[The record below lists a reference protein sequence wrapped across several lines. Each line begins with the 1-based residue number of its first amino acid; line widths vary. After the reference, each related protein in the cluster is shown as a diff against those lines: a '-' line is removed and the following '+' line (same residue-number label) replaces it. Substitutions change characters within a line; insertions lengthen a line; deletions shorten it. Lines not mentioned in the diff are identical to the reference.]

1 MSMAEYV
8 NKEELKEVLESSL
21 SKQTDELVN
30 LIHVF
35 MDQVDTRFKAV
46 ESEIIELKQSHNKLL
61 KSIDGF
67 IARIDKYETEL
78 AARDNQFEKL
88 LEWAR
93 KVSEKTGIPLE
104 IL

>member
-46 ESEIIELKQSHNKLL
+46 ETEIIELKRSHNKLL

-67 IARIDKYETEL
+67 ISRIINMKQYLLQEIINSKNYLNGHEKYL
-78 AARDNQFEKL
+78 KKR
-88 LEWAR
+88 
-93 KVSEKTGIPLE
+93 VYP
-104 IL
+104 

>member
-104 IL
+104 NL

>member
-67 IARIDKYETEL
+67 ISRIINMKQYLLQEIINSKNYLNGHEKYL
-78 AARDNQFEKL
+78 KKR
-88 LEWAR
+88 
-93 KVSEKTGIPLE
+93 VYP
-104 IL
+104 

>member
-1 MSMAEYV
+1 MSMTEYV

-46 ESEIIELKQSHNKLL
+46 ETEIIELKDHTINCLIVLMVSFPELINMKQNLL
-61 KSIDGF
+61 QEIINSKNYLNGHE
-67 IARIDKYETEL
+67 KYL
-78 AARDNQFEKL
+78 KKRAY
-88 LEWAR
+88 
-93 KVSEKTGIPLE
+93 P
-104 IL
+104 

>member
-61 KSIDGF
+61 KSLMVSFPELINMKQNLLQE
-67 IARIDKYETEL
+67 IISSKYYL
-78 AARDNQFEKL
+78 NGHEKYL
-88 LEWAR
+88 KKR
-93 KVSEKTGIPLE
+93 VYP
-104 IL
+104 

>member
-46 ESEIIELKQSHNKLL
+46 ETEIIELKDHTINCLIVLMVSFPELINMKQNLL
-61 KSIDGF
+61 QEIINSKNYLNGHE
-67 IARIDKYETEL
+67 KYL
-78 AARDNQFEKL
+78 KKRA
-88 LEWAR
+88 
-93 KVSEKTGIPLE
+93 
-104 IL
+104 

>member
-46 ESEIIELKQSHNKLL
+46 ETEIIELKRSHNKLL

-67 IARIDKYETEL
+67 ISRIINMKQYLLQEIINSKNYLNGHEKYL
-78 AARDNQFEKL
+78 KKRAY
-88 LEWAR
+88 
-93 KVSEKTGIPLE
+93 P
-104 IL
+104 

>member
-8 NKEELKEVLESSL
+8 NKEELKEILESSL

-46 ESEIIELKQSHNKLL
+46 ETEIIELKDHTINCLIVLMVSFPELINMKQNLL
-61 KSIDGF
+61 QEIINSKNYLNWHE
-67 IARIDKYETEL
+67 KYL
-78 AARDNQFEKL
+78 KKRA
-88 LEWAR
+88 
-93 KVSEKTGIPLE
+93 
-104 IL
+104 

>member
-8 NKEELKEVLESSL
+8 NKEELKEILESSL

-46 ESEIIELKQSHNKLL
+46 ETEIIELKDHTINCLIVLMVSFPELINMKQNLL
-61 KSIDGF
+61 QEIINSKNYLNGHE
-67 IARIDKYETEL
+67 KYL
-78 AARDNQFEKL
+78 KKRA
-88 LEWAR
+88 
-93 KVSEKTGIPLE
+93 
-104 IL
+104 

>member
-8 NKEELKEVLESSL
+8 NKEELKEILESSL

-46 ESEIIELKQSHNKLL
+46 ETEIIELKDHTINCLKVLMVPFPELINMKQNLL
-61 KSIDGF
+61 QEIINSKNYLNGHE
-67 IARIDKYETEL
+67 KYL
-78 AARDNQFEKL
+78 KKRA
-88 LEWAR
+88 
-93 KVSEKTGIPLE
+93 
-104 IL
+104 